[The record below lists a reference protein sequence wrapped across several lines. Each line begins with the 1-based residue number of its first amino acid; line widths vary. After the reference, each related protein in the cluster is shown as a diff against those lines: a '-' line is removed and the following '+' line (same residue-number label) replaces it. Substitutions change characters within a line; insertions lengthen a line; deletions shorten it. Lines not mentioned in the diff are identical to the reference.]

1 MALLTTALALVLG
14 VLAALGLERLGGRL
28 RRVFTGL
35 VLAALIVASA
45 MLLPQRRVL
54 GTAGFVV
61 AAALGLYMV
70 VSIFWNDRHVSKPSA
85 R

>member
-1 MALLTTALALVLG
+1 MAN
-14 VLAALGLERLGGRL
+14 
-28 RRVFTGL
+28 RVFTGL

-61 AAALGLYMV
+61 AAALGLYMI
-70 VSIFWNDRHVSKPSA
+70 VSIIWRDRHVSKPSV

>member
-1 MALLTTALALVLG
+1 
-14 VLAALGLERLGGRL
+14 
-28 RRVFTGL
+28 VFTGL

-54 GTAGFVV
+54 GTAGFLV

-70 VSIFWNDRHVSKPSA
+70 VSIIWNDRHVTKTSV